1 MKSRPQT
8 VKYPQVMDE
17 KQNRQESRSINL
29 GSVPGLPRQAMQRT
43 NMTKPLHPIY
53 LSYRHTTSKS
63 GNAAVRQNHK
73 KQLKIQDNTDIFL

>member
-29 GSVPGLPRQAMQRT
+29 GSVPGLPNVPVRLAEVNILTAITARGHMIEAARQFD
-43 NMTKPLHPIY
+43 
-53 LSYRHTTSKS
+53 S
-63 GNAAVRQNHK
+63 
-73 KQLKIQDNTDIFL
+73 